1 MNFILALL
9 AWLIIAAVL
18 TTGILMAVQ
27 GSLWLLLLGVL
38 GFILLFSKYGCLSH

>member
-18 TTGILMAVQ
+18 VAGIVLAAK
-27 GSLWLLLLGVL
+27 GSLWLLLLGAL
-38 GFILLFSKYGCLSH
+38 GFVLLFSKYGCLTH